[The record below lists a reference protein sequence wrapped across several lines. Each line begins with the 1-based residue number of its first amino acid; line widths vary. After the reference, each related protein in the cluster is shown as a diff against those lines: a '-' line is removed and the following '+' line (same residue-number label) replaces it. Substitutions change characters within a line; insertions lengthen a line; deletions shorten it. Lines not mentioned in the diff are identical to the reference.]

1 MENIRKFLESPD
13 ENRDEF
19 WESEDLVWIDWREDD
34 ESIIEYF
41 NEKLLLEDNIQFE
54 CVEIEKER
62 GIDIILK
69 KDGSVEKIP
78 YEDDF
83 ADRDTTLK
91 SIQNYVSPKYQVR
104 WYMDS
109 LGSDTLAFC
118 IKLSL
123 EWENLEKEFGVEK
136 VRYYFEPIDND
147 LVMFEMSI
155 DEVFDLIEEREK

>member
-41 NEKLLLEDNIQFE
+41 NEKLPLEDNIQFE

-78 YEDDF
+78 YADDF
-83 ADRDTTLK
+83 TDR
-91 SIQNYVSPKYQVR
+91 IQR
-104 WYMDS
+104 
-109 LGSDTLAFC
+109 
-118 IKLSL
+118 
-123 EWENLEKEFGVEK
+123 
-136 VRYYFEPIDND
+136 
-147 LVMFEMSI
+147 
-155 DEVFDLIEEREK
+155 

>member
-1 MENIRKFLESPD
+1 MP
-13 ENRDEF
+13 
-19 WESEDLVWIDWREDD
+19 
-34 ESIIEYF
+34 
-41 NEKLLLEDNIQFE
+41 LEDNIQYE